1 MTPSPVSAQ
10 RRGRAG
16 RSAQV
21 RQSSGPAR
29 FAGRI
34 FRFGKQRLYQREGE
48 LGPRAMGANTEL
60 TPARGLLCGLGLVR
74 RVMLI
79 NSVCITALPLH
90 TGCWV
95 RQFTSQM
102 LSF

>member
-1 MTPSPVSAQ
+1 MTLSPVSAH

-21 RQSSGPAR
+21 GQSGGPAR
-29 FAGRI
+29 SAGRI
-34 FRFGKQRLYQREGE
+34 FGFGKQCLDQRE
-48 LGPRAMGANTEL
+48 LGPWARGANTEL
-60 TPARGLLCGLGLVR
+60 APFWGLLCGLGLAQG
-74 RVMLI
+74 VMLI
-79 NSVCITALPLH
+79 NSVCITALPLR

-95 RQFTSQM
+95 GQCTSQM